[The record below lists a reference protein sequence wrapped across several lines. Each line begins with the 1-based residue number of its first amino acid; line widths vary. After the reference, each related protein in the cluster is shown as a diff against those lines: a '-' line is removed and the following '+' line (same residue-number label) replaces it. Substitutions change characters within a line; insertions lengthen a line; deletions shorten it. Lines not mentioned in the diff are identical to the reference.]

1 MVAALPGLQHGGDP
15 GVAGRSGRG
24 VAAPIPWQAAADPTL
39 IESSLCARPLAGAAF
54 HTRDRGS
61 MSDSPRPQRPVSGS
75 KVITIHGTRA
85 VLDGVKPSALS
96 EVPDAGP
103 KPPWLR
109 VRLPTGAK
117 YQDVMEI
124 VQSHRLSTVCA
135 ESKCPNIAECWG
147 RGTAT
152 LMLMGSVCTRACK
165 FCSVNTGN
173 PKGWLDPQE
182 PANVA
187 NAVALMDLRYV
198 VLTSVDRDDLPDL
211 GAGHYAACIR
221 AIHDRMPDTA
231 VEALTPDFQGR
242 HELVAQVLDAGL
254 ATYAQNLETV
264 KRLTHPVRDARA
276 GYELTLDVLK
286 FAKRHAPGTIT
297 KTSLMV
303 GLGETDDEIE
313 QALDD
318 MREAGVDVVTLGQYM
333 RPTRNHL
340 PVQRFVTPEQFQ
352 RYRDMA
358 LAKGF
363 LEAVSGP
370 LVRSSYRAERVL
382 DQDNVGLGP
391 QAVLD
396 AIRESAAAAA
406 TPSLRC

>member
-1 MVAALPGLQHGGDP
+1 
-15 GVAGRSGRG
+15 
-24 VAAPIPWQAAADPTL
+24 
-39 IESSLCARPLAGAAF
+39 
-54 HTRDRGS
+54 
-61 MSDSPRPQRPVSGS
+61 MSDSPRPPRPVSGS

-264 KRLTHPVRDARA
+264 KRLTHPVRDPRA

-318 MREAGVDVVTLGQYM
+318 MRAADVDVVTLGQYM

-352 RYRDMA
+352 HYREMA

-382 DQDNVGLGP
+382 DHDNVGLDP
-391 QAVLD
+391 QGVLD

>member
-221 AIHDRMPDTA
+221 AIHGRMPDTA

-264 KRLTHPVRDARA
+264 KRLTHPVRDPRA

-318 MREAGVDVVTLGQYM
+318 MRAADVDVVTLGQYM

-352 RYRDMA
+352 HYREMA

-382 DQDNVGLGP
+382 DHDNVGLDP
-391 QAVLD
+391 QGVLD